1 MAGKRFFWLKLQ
13 EDFFQQKAMK
23 RLRRMEHGEVLVIV
37 YLKMQLASLRNG
49 GAIVFEGMDG
59 SLAEELSYQIDEPEQ
74 DVQTTIDFLVRY
86 GLMEQVNGSD
96 LYILPKAV
104 ENTGS
109 ESDSAAR
116 MREFRGRAASQ
127 SDGSASQCDGE
138 ASLCSDIKRE
148 SKTELH
154 SELYSKGEGDSAAT
168 PPAPA
173 PQDPKEFGFGPDL
186 TAAFDDWLKYK
197 REKRQEYKPTGLTA
211 LVSQVRN
218 NAAKYGEAAVAALIR
233 QCMAAN
239 WQGIIWDKLDKP
251 PEPPRGGKPGQYTAQ
266 DFQPTP
272 ERIQKNAER
281 LDAFL
286 AEQEGKSKDWNLPGI
301 TRL

>member
-23 RLRRMEHGEVLVIV
+23 KLRRMEHGEVLVIV

-74 DVQTTIDFLVRY
+74 DVQTTIDFLARY

-116 MREFRGRAASQ
+116 MREFRGRSASQ

-148 SKTELH
+148 NKIEPYLELQ
-154 SELYSKGEGDSAAT
+154 SKGEGDPAAA

-211 LVSQVRN
+211 LVSQVRD
-218 NAAKYGEAAVAALIR
+218 NAAKHGEPAVAALIR

-251 PEPPRGGKPGQYTAQ
+251 AAPSGGGKPGKYNAQ

-272 ERIQKNAER
+272 ERVQKNNDW
-281 LDAFL
+281 LDSFL
-286 AEQEGKSKDWNLPGI
+286 AGQQQKPKEWSLKTTKL
-301 TRL
+301 